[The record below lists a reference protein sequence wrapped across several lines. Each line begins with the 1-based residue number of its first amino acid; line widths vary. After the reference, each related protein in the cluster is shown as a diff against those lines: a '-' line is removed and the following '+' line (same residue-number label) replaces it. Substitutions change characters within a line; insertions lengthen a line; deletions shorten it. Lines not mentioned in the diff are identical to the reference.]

1 MKSEELGAWPPFSV
15 EMYSDKSLVGM
26 DPFFSWRDKREEL
39 GAWITFL
46 LKIVKMEASDEDIAT
61 LLKYSEFLEKN
72 KRNY

>member
-1 MKSEELGAWPPFSV
+1 MKSWGHGPLFD

-39 GAWITFL
+39 GAWVTFL
-46 LKIVKMEASDEDIAT
+46 LKMEASDEDIAT